1 MLLCSGIFLSF
12 FLPPSLFARSPF
24 KQCWAFP
31 FFFHLAFSCSHTH
44 STKDAFGVSYGF
56 HTSSCYTHLQ
66 IIRNSQ
72 AGAGTYSLV
81 SDASLYDRLFF

>member
-12 FLPPSLFARSPF
+12 FTTFTLRTVSFQAVLGLS
-24 KQCWAFP
+24 